1 MRPRLLLAS
10 ASPRR
15 RELLH
20 SLGVACSTVASN
32 VPEVWSLRDGAIR
45 TAVGLALRKV
55 RAVEAGRDVVVA
67 MDTIVAIG
75 RIKLGKPANIREA
88 EDMLRQ
94 LSGREHRVVTGVAV
108 RYRNRETSAAETTQ
122 VIFRRLR
129 REEIRWYARS
139 GEPLDKAGAY
149 AIQGLGKLFVRSIRG
164 CYFNV
169 VGFPV
174 SCFLGCLN
182 ALGFS
187 VFDFMEE
194 SV

>member
-1 MRPRLLLAS
+1 M
-10 ASPRR
+10 
-15 RELLH
+15 
-20 SLGVACSTVASN
+20 VASN

-55 RAVEAGRDVVVA
+55 RAVDAGKDVVVA

-75 RIKLGKPANIREA
+75 RVKLGKPASIREA

-108 RYRNRETSAAETTQ
+108 RYRNHETSAAETTQ
-122 VIFRRLR
+122 VIFRKLR
-129 REEIRWYARS
+129 KEEIRWYARS

-182 ALGFS
+182 TLGFS